1 MRCAIW
7 YNLYYLKSAK
17 NTHGG
22 VLVLVV
28 KVQAKALLLGC
39 FLRFLNCTDGTKS
52 RKASQFVERSEVQV
66 IKGIQAIQG
75 KQNNI
80 ENGTRESDAEL

>member
-28 KVQAKALLLGC
+28 KLQAKALLLGC
-39 FLRFLNCTDGTKS
+39 FTFFKLYRWYQIAQSITICRAVRSIGNQRNSGNP
-52 RKASQFVERSEVQV
+52 RKTEQY
-66 IKGIQAIQG
+66 
-75 KQNNI
+75 
-80 ENGTRESDAEL
+80 